1 MFFGEG
7 PTACPFVALENDRDR
22 RSDEPDHRHRCYAEP
37 DPAPRALAHQREY
50 CLAATFTACPIFQD
64 WAIRAAA
71 TPVPLRLGRLADV
84 ERDPQPAWAAAP
96 PWFVDEPE
104 EAASRTDAAAVP
116 EGFVAPPARD
126 AHDERR
132 EPPEPAGEIERL
144 PSLPREE
151 GQSTG
156 PAGPPL
162 PPVPPRQPQ
171 SQARVRV
178 EPASRPE
185 PEPEPGQEDDT
196 GAAAGAPP
204 PFLAGR
210 AAQRPEYVEPRR
222 SGQQSPP
229 PDRTLPSEKLR
240 REDVVPPWAREPIY
254 PLQTGS
260 KVRLGG
266 SGSWISRITTVLA
279 IAVILSLAVAAVILA
294 PSLLGDGGHPSR
306 TAPVAGA
313 SPTARQP
320 TPTPRPTPTPA
331 PTPVTYTVQP
341 GDTLFSIALRHA
353 LTVEQLLLANPQ
365 ITNPDLVQIGQQII
379 IPEPNFGLF
388 SPTPSRSPRSR
399 P

>member
-84 ERDPQPAWAAAP
+84 ERDQQPAWAAAP
-96 PWFVDEPE
+96 STFVEPE
-104 EAASRTDAAAVP
+104 EEASRAEAASVP
-116 EGFVAPPARD
+116 DGFVSPPAREAID
-126 AHDERR
+126 QRQ
-132 EPPEPAGEIERL
+132 EPPAPARDIERL
-144 PSLPREE
+144 PSLAREG
-151 GQSTG
+151 GQSAE
-156 PAGPPL
+156 PAGAPL

-171 SQARVRV
+171 SQSQARL
-178 EPASRPE
+178 EPAARPE
-185 PEPEPGQEDDT
+185 REHGEDT
-196 GAAAGAPP
+196 GAAAAPP

-210 AAQRPEYVEPRR
+210 AAQRPGYVEPRP
-222 SGQQSPP
+222 SGQQSPA
-229 PDRTLPSEKLR
+229 PDRTLSSEKLR
-240 REDVVPPWAREPIY
+240 REDVVPPWARDPIY
-254 PLQTGS
+254 PLQPRS
-260 KVRLGG
+260 RMRLGG
-266 SGSWISRITTVLA
+266 SGNWISRITTLLA

-294 PSLLGDGGHPSR
+294 PSLLGGGGDPTR

-388 SPTPSRSPRSR
+388 SPTPSRSPRSS